1 MSTSCYLATPDT
13 QDASATHVAS
23 ASVPPPPIAPPNIT
37 QIIEVI
43 TSNNTCVQTLQG
55 CTPEAEINRR
65 LEPFNLSNLV
75 FPTGVILYGYQK
87 ENVIHFEMDTRI
99 ENIDLRRFISPDQ
112 FNEITETSFT
122 IPITPDFKKGTL
134 LIIVR
139 HGKSGH
145 NELEDAVQKN
155 LGENPDLVAELLTL
169 AQKRN
174 PDLDFSLLTKEEE
187 LTLAFDTYRQ
197 DAELTPTGVE
207 EVKASACLIESFLN
221 RNFLI
226 RPQMILLSSHL
237 KRTMQSAGLIGFHLG
252 YKGVIIPI
260 ADANESDREIGA
272 TYWHMGTPQRDIVN
286 EMKRIRGSKMSPRD
300 KSNALESM
308 MFEAVTTI
316 LKNPPK
322 LSREEWEQ
330 LASKDREP
338 LEKRVRRVWG
348 ENIPCCDGPST
359 QYGIPIVYRPGSY
372 KDYGDLIKALSR
384 ISNIFHICSGNKR
397 KLLDIE
403 AVFGKHLVMVPYKG
417 DEAQGKPLYVA
428 RAKAI
433 KMHKELDSYVLV
445 EDVSM
450 GRHDRE
456 SAADALIKFH
466 VDEAAEEGVSLK
478 KKMEERFG
486 KAEFYSYRS
495 SCVFTDGTRTIKTWA
510 IARCTLKELTEE
522 EKKDVNGDID
532 PFTVV
537 HEIETWRQIDDSE
550 PELVGST
557 VFDAS
562 DNLSIGQKQK
572 IDPKNRSLLH
582 PRYFA
587 LNEMVEL
594 LAQLG
599 IMW

>member
-1 MSTSCYLATPDT
+1 MSFASSIDSAT
-13 QDASATHVAS
+13 QIASATQDAS

-37 QIIEVI
+37 QIIVAI

-55 CTPEAEINRR
+55 FTPEAEINRQ
-65 LEPFNLSNLV
+65 LKPFNLPNLV
-75 FPTGVILYGYQK
+75 LPTGVILYGSRK
-87 ENVIHFEMDTRI
+87 GDVIRFEMDTRI
-99 ENIDLRRFISPDQ
+99 KNIDLRRFISPNQ
-112 FNEITETSFT
+112 FNEITENSFT
-122 IPITPDFKKGTL
+122 IPINPDFKKGTL

-145 NELEDAVQKN
+145 NELEDVVQKN
-155 LGENPDLVAELLTL
+155 LGENTDLVDELLTL

-174 PDLDFSLLTKEEE
+174 PDLDFSQLTKEEN
-187 LTLAFDTYRQ
+187 LKLAFDTYRQ
-197 DAELTPTGVE
+197 DAELTPTGIE

-221 RNFLI
+221 HNFLM

-237 KRTMQSAGLIGFHLG
+237 ERTKQSAGLIGSHLG

-286 EMKRIRGSKMSPRD
+286 EMKRIRGSNMSLRD

-338 LEKRVRRVWG
+338 LEERVRKVWR

-384 ISNIFHICSGNKR
+384 YSKILHFCSGNKR
-397 KLLDIE
+397 KLMDIE
-403 AVFGKHLVMVPYKG
+403 GVFGKHLCMVPYEG

-428 RAKAI
+428 SAKAI
-433 KMHKELDSYVLV
+433 KMHKKLDSYVLT

-450 GRHDRE
+450 GEYGRE
-456 SAADALIKFH
+456 SAADALIKYH
-466 VDEAAEEGVSLK
+466 VEEAAGDGVSLK
-478 KKMEERFG
+478 TKMERRFG
-486 KAEFYSYRS
+486 GAEFYSYRS
-495 SCVFTDGTRTIKTWA
+495 SCVFTDGTRTFKTWS
-510 IARCTLKELTEE
+510 IAKCTLKELTKE
-522 EKKDVNGDID
+522 EKEGVVGDID
-532 PFTVV
+532 PFVV
-537 HEIETWRQIDDSE
+537 VYEIETWRQIDDND
-550 PELVGST
+550 PQPVGSI

-562 DNLSIGQKQK
+562 DNLSIGQKQAQ
-572 IDPKNRSLLH
+572 DPQNRFKLH
-582 PRYFA
+582 PRIFA
-587 LNEMVEL
+587 LREMKLE